1 MTGTHKNLGG
11 SFNDFLKE
19 EGILEECTET
29 AIKRVLAWQIEQE
42 MKKNNLSKS
51 AMARKMKTSRSSLD
65 IRSGIMQFRSYVPHS
80 THKTR
85 SRHGQEQKKRNGGI
99 RDAQKKT
106 YRPGL

>member
-1 MTGTHKNLGG
+1 MVGTHENLGG
-11 SFNDFLKE
+11 SFNDFLEE

-65 IRSGIMQFRSYVPHS
+65 RILDPINESVTLH
-80 THKTR
+80 TL
-85 SRHGQEQKKRNGGI
+85 KKAAHAVGRTVKLEL
-99 RDAQKKT
+99 A
-106 YRPGL
+106 

>member
-11 SFNDFLKE
+11 SFNDFLDE

-65 IRSGIMQFRSYVPHS
+65 RILDPVNESVTLR
-80 THKTR
+80 TL
-85 SRHGQEQKKRNGGI
+85 KKAAHAVGRTVKLEL
-99 RDAQKKT
+99 A
-106 YRPGL
+106 

>member
-11 SFNDFLKE
+11 SFNDFLEE

-65 IRSGIMQFRSYVPHS
+65 RILDPVNESV
-80 THKTR
+80 TLLTL
-85 SRHGQEQKKRNGGI
+85 KKAAHAVGRTV
-99 RDAQKKT
+99 K
-106 YRPGL
+106 LE

>member
-1 MTGTHKNLGG
+1 MTRTNKNLGG

-51 AMARKMKTSRSSLD
+51 AMARKMNTSRSSLD
-65 IRSGIMQFRSYVPHS
+65 RILDPINESVTLY
-80 THKTR
+80 TL
-85 SRHGQEQKKRNGGI
+85 KKAAHAVGRTLKLEL
-99 RDAQKKT
+99 A
-106 YRPGL
+106 

>member
-1 MTGTHKNLGG
+1 MIRTNKNLGG
-11 SFNDFLKE
+11 SFNDFLEE

-65 IRSGIMQFRSYVPHS
+65 RILDPINESVTLHTLRKAAHAVGRTV
-80 THKTR
+80 K
-85 SRHGQEQKKRNGGI
+85 
-99 RDAQKKT
+99 
-106 YRPGL
+106 LVLV

>member
-1 MTGTHKNLGG
+1 MAGISKNLGG
-11 SFNDFLKE
+11 SFNDFLDE

-65 IRSGIMQFRSYVPHS
+65 RILDPVNESVTLR
-80 THKTR
+80 TL
-85 SRHGQEQKKRNGGI
+85 KKAAHAVGRTVKLEL
-99 RDAQKKT
+99 A
-106 YRPGL
+106 

>member
-1 MTGTHKNLGG
+1 MTGTNKNLGG

-65 IRSGIMQFRSYVPHS
+65 RILDPINESVTLH
-80 THKTR
+80 TL
-85 SRHGQEQKKRNGGI
+85 KKAAHAVGRTVKLEL
-99 RDAQKKT
+99 A
-106 YRPGL
+106 

>member
-11 SFNDFLKE
+11 SFNDFLEE
-19 EGILEECTET
+19 EGMLEECTET

-65 IRSGIMQFRSYVPHS
+65 RILDPINESVTLH
-80 THKTR
+80 TL
-85 SRHGQEQKKRNGGI
+85 KKAAHAVGRTV
-99 RDAQKKT
+99 KLELT
-106 YRPGL
+106 

>member
-1 MTGTHKNLGG
+1 MVGTHENLGG
-11 SFNDFLKE
+11 SFNDFLEE

-65 IRSGIMQFRSYVPHS
+65 RILDPINESVTLH
-80 THKTR
+80 TL
-85 SRHGQEQKKRNGGI
+85 KKGFI
-99 RDAQKKT
+99 AD
-106 YRPGL
+106 

>member
-11 SFNDFLKE
+11 SFNDFLEE

-65 IRSGIMQFRSYVPHS
+65 RILDPVNESV
-80 THKTR
+80 TLLTL
-85 SRHGQEQKKRNGGI
+85 KKAAHAVGRTVKLEL
-99 RDAQKKT
+99 A
-106 YRPGL
+106 

>member
-1 MTGTHKNLGG
+1 MIRTNKNLGG

-19 EGILEECTET
+19 EGILEKCTET

-65 IRSGIMQFRSYVPHS
+65 RILDPINESVTLH
-80 THKTR
+80 TL
-85 SRHGQEQKKRNGGI
+85 KKAAHAVGRTVKLEL
-99 RDAQKKT
+99 A
-106 YRPGL
+106 